1 MAVSIEDVKKLKSMT
16 GVGLTD
22 AKKALEEAD
31 GDFDKA
37 VEKAKVR
44 SCFTHHLSIGDIK
57 KELGFKDA

>member
-1 MAVSIEDVKKLKSMT
+1 MAVSIDDIKKLKNMT

-37 VEKAKVR
+37 LETMRVKGLARADKKADR
-44 SCFTHHLSIGDIK
+44 S
-57 KELGFKDA
+57 